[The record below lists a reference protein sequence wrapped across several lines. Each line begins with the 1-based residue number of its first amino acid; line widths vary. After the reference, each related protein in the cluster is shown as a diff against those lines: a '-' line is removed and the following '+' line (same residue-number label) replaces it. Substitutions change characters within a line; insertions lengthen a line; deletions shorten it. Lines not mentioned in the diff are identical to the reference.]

1 MARNVCCRTRN
12 QKVTLTPRPCMA
24 TVRILSHSDVTET
37 FSYLSRQTSSREN
50 MGTIQKSLF
59 AVSLKPEKIIS
70 FALHRSGRKNRN
82 FRAVHSTWI
91 LTKKNPTRMKTPFQG
106 ITLKAESAW
115 IKIFLL
121 NFYIKIYRKICFL
134 CGRALVFSLA
144 RMVPLPEM
152 HFSAPNRPPP
162 SPSPVYSVKEKVTS
176 VT

>member
-1 MARNVCCRTRN
+1 MGNSIPRSLLVSSRRLRLLNPYREVWVHCTIQDNSRARGVPGGVCLIFWFLDSRKENANFCIELCFCSMARNVCCRTRN

-82 FRAVHSTWI
+82 FRAVHST
-91 LTKKNPTRMKTPFQG
+91 
-106 ITLKAESAW
+106 
-115 IKIFLL
+115 
-121 NFYIKIYRKICFL
+121 
-134 CGRALVFSLA
+134 
-144 RMVPLPEM
+144 
-152 HFSAPNRPPP
+152 
-162 SPSPVYSVKEKVTS
+162 
-176 VT
+176 